1 MPRLAR
7 HFALFTVACVLLA
20 AFVVGVWGGKADS
33 SEAQGDTIHNCPP
46 AGKWSIAVWDGAGG
60 TAAGDALATCGTDA
74 VAAAYSLDSQT
85 GAWSRWFAGKPD
97 VSNLAPLSDMQGVL
111 ALGAAAGPAPTATA
125 TATPVATETPPTVPT
140 ATATPSPTA
149 TAGAPQSGI
158 YNGTTSQGRPIEFDV
173 AAGSQTITR
182 IKFQA
187 EGTCGT
193 GCTCQGDVEK
203 NFGVT
208 PPAIVDNAFS
218 YSVADYDISG
228 TFGSTTT
235 ASGNLD
241 YHHNGIAPGDAD
253 CDSGPLTWTA
263 SLQ

>member
-1 MPRLAR
+1 MPRFPQRFVLSSMIC
-7 HFALFTVACVLLA
+7 ALLLA
-20 AFVVGVWGGKADS
+20 LALVSWVVATDS
-33 SEAQGDTIHNCPP
+33 SQAQAGTMHNCPP
-46 AGKWSIAVWDGAGG
+46 AGKWSIAVWEGPDG
-60 TAAGDALATCGTDA
+60 TAATDALAACGADA
-74 VAAAYSLDSQT
+74 VVAAYSLDSQT

-111 ALGAAAGPAPTATA
+111 ALGSATGPVATPTATA
-125 TATPVATETPPTVPT
+125 TQVATATP
-140 ATATPSPTA
+140 TPSPTA
-149 TAGAPQSGI
+149 TAGAPQSGT
-158 YNGTTSQGRPIEFDV
+158 YMGTTSQGKPIEFDV
-173 AAGSQTITR
+173 AAGSQIITR
-182 IKFQA
+182 IRFQA

-253 CDSGPLTWTA
+253 CNSGPLTWTA